1 MIAQWLCSCSTEPN
15 SIYKL
20 NICAKC
26 HRVSCN
32 WCQKPELLVKYCPGC
47 FRVAGSEGQLRCIHN
62 CLECPRCEL
71 NLSISMEK
79 LINGFKRFEMV
90 CNGCKWRYKTPEV
103 GVLRTL
109 TGCVEELEKNE
120 DAYTQR
126 FNSLREFYRIKRGLQ
141 TMEEGGAINESIAS
155 KELFDR
161 LNETKLYKMI
171 NEERPIGLG
180 DAGDAGDTEETTFPH
195 PLRLRA
201 KFDFRCPSCGE
212 WLTKSHPD
220 PKSSRLL
227 LESFAAHMLPSLEI
241 VPRSEVEPSVSDKN
255 AMALV
260 FTASDQSDAPVE
272 ITILGSATIQIPV
285 RQFTLTFDGPV
296 KRESTMETIKR
307 LVRRVPTYQLNSST
321 NILAT
326 EKSRRLSRPE
336 TVAHKDNMIDQGSG
350 WCIIPM
356 YILEPATTHR
366 IQLTI
371 PVKGVYVTLQ
381 AVLH

>member
-32 WCQKPELLVKYCPGC
+32 WCQKPELLIKYCPGC
-47 FRVAGSEGQLRCIHN
+47 FRVAESEGQLRCVHN

-71 NLSISMEK
+71 ILSVSMEK
-79 LINGFKRFEMV
+79 LASGHKRFEMV
-90 CNGCKWRYKTPEV
+90 CNGCSWRYTTPEV
-103 GVLRTL
+103 STLKTL
-109 TGCVEELEKNE
+109 TGCVEELRKKE
-120 DAYTQR
+120 DPYTQR
-126 FNSLREFYRIKRGLQ
+126 FNSLREFYGFKRELQ
-141 TMEEGGAINESIAS
+141 YMEEGGEVSKSIAS

-171 NEERPIGLG
+171 NEECPIELKDTKDSG
-180 DAGDAGDTEETTFPH
+180 DIALPL

-201 KFDFRCPSCGE
+201 KFDYRCPSCGE

-220 PKSSRLL
+220 PRSSRFLQ
-227 LESFAAHMLPSLEI
+227 ESFAAHMLPSLEI
-241 VPRSEVEPSVSDKN
+241 VHRSKVEPSVSDEN

-260 FTASDQSDAPVE
+260 FTASDQSDTPVE

-285 RQFTLTFDGPV
+285 RQFTLAYDGPV

-307 LVRRVPTYQLNSST
+307 LVTRVPTYQLNSNT

-326 EKSRRLSRPE
+326 EKSRRLTRPE
-336 TVAHKDNMIDQGSG
+336 TAPHKNNMIDQGNG
-350 WCIIPM
+350 WCILPM
-356 YILEPATTHR
+356 YILEPAKTHR

-371 PVKGVYVTLQ
+371 PIKGVYVTLQ